1 MSDLISRETTLN
13 VLKERYCEGCTY
25 YGVRCKSVLAGNCP
39 IYNVIIAVDAVQ
51 AVDAEI
57 VRHGKWILAQGMRPP
72 EYRNKKCCSVCGG
85 FAMHD
90 FMGRERLSFFCPSC
104 GAKMDLEE

>member
-57 VRHGKWILAQGMRPP
+57 VRHGKWKSMGDCGVTECSACEWNTE
-72 EYRNKKCCSVCGG
+72 EYVGDYKY
-85 FAMHD
+85 
-90 FMGRERLSFFCPSC
+90 CPCC
-104 GAKMDLEE
+104 GAKMDADERTQIAS